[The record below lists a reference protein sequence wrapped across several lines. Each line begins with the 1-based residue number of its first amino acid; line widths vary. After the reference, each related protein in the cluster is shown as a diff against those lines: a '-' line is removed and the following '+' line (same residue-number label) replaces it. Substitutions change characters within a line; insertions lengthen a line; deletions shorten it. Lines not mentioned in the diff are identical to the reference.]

1 MGNQHRAKTAQCKKQ
16 QHKVFSE
23 FSLQDQPLL
32 GPVSSEMLQMQ
43 HFPSHPE
50 PTQDGE
56 EAIRSSRK
64 ASKPELGQDGHMPAT
79 ATQRTLRGTHTG
91 VRAMPMSSLDED
103 QFTSGDRRGPAD
115 SARKSAAT
123 KPRSRAHV
131 WANRFPMT
139 RKTVLL
145 ALLCQTLFQ
154 TGRAGTTPK
163 QGDVVRFKDLQ

>member
-1 MGNQHRAKTAQCKKQ
+1 MGKHHLNAKRIIIIIINLKQ
-16 QHKVFSE
+16 VFKSFTEFSKSFLPSHQIAMIPSHKVSTRLF
-23 FSLQDQPLL
+23 
-32 GPVSSEMLQMQ
+32 
-43 HFPSHPE
+43 
-50 PTQDGE
+50 
-56 EAIRSSRK
+56 I
-64 ASKPELGQDGHMPAT
+64 
-79 ATQRTLRGTHTG
+79 
-91 VRAMPMSSLDED
+91 PMSSLDED

-123 KPRSRAHV
+123 KPRSRAHAR
-131 WANRFPMT
+131 ANRFPMT